1 MTVEFGHAEGA
12 LGKVADLVISAKQEL
27 AKEAQNMEGQLET
40 MRTEWVGSAGLSFN
54 NLKQAWLE
62 KHKVVTTALDRF
74 HASLTETEK
83 DNVAV
88 DEQAGGEMLK
98 LLNRLGQQ

>member
-1 MTVEFGHAEGA
+1 MAVEFGHAEGA
-12 LGKVADLVISAKQEL
+12 LGKVADLVITAKQDL
-27 AKEAQNMEGQLET
+27 GKQAQTMEGQLES
-40 MRTEWVGSAGLSFN
+40 MRQEWVGTAGLSFD
-54 NLKQAWLE
+54 NLKNAWLE

-88 DEQAGGEMLK
+88 DEQAGSEMVN